1 MQAVKTDVVRAR
13 ISPTLK
19 TSAESVFESLGISP
33 SQAIVLF
40 YKQVEIHRGLPFELK
55 IPEYRLENAAN
66 FSNDRLDV
74 ELERGYA
81 SYRDGRVRSLSD
93 AQAAFRGRH
102 KLLDV

>member
-19 TSAESVFESLGISP
+19 RSAESVFESLGISP

-55 IPEYRLENAAN
+55 IPEYRLENAAK
-66 FSNDRLDV
+66 FSDDRLDA
-74 ELERGYA
+74 ELGRGYA
-81 SYRDGRVRSLSD
+81 SYRSGRARPLSD
-93 AQAAFRGRH
+93 AHATFRSRH
-102 KLLDV
+102 KSFDV